1 VCRLV
6 QRGRDIVADQG
17 KGERKRN
24 LMFTKT
30 SRAQAVGTALV
41 RRCGRRG
48 TQVLLAAFLTG
59 LAAIL
64 LAGPAAAA
72 PTANT
77 QVVHVVSGEA
87 QLGGFQL
94 QAPIIIPDLPPL
106 PVPIV
111 ITDLTSNAKATW
123 SGDMTTSVGWD
134 SDKVRQGADLAV
146 DRTAP
151 TTTGE
156 IDVTWQVSGK
166 IDGIAFGPLTFASD
180 DVDCAPKLSGGSFQ
194 CEATSGGIALPGA
207 AIPNPVIPG
216 FIVLKLA
223 INVTFDVTPEGAVVS
238 RGFSIGGS
246 QVAGPDDLSLT
257 NAVQTETFAVPCTGK
272 AGDAVDY
279 KLVPFHWTPAT
290 TASQHFTLRLIQAL
304 DPEGVTELFQYK
316 SFDIGSAAESTPG
329 FDLTGSGFITS
340 MGSLL
345 ANNVNPTIAPL
356 GPFSGSEGAA
366 IAFSAAV
373 SSQCPIDS
381 YVWEFSNG
389 TKSFGPSPQ
398 RAFGDNGVYDGQLT
412 VTDVTGLSTTKSFT
426 VSVANVK
433 PSVDAGPDTTSDWGR
448 PVQFNGQATDPGSND
463 QGTLHYTWSFGDG
476 SPSASGGPSVVHAYA
491 TPGDYAA
498 TLQVCDKDGGCD
510 TDTRTIHVTKRDT
523 TLGYTGV
530 LSSSPSKIVALTA
543 NLVDEYGQPVVGKKV
558 TFVLGAQ
565 TATGTTDA
573 SGLVSVNLKL
583 TQKSGSYAF
592 SATFAAGDAKYS
604 ESSDSGTFVI
614 GK

>member
-1 VCRLV
+1 ML
-6 QRGRDIVADQG
+6 
-17 KGERKRN
+17 
-24 LMFTKT
+24 TKT
-30 SRAQAVGTALV
+30 SRAHAVSTAFV
-41 RRCGRRG
+41 RRCGRRS

-77 QVVHVVSGEA
+77 QVVPVASNEID
-87 QLGGFQL
+87 LGGFQL
-94 QAPIIIPDLPPL
+94 QAPIVIPDPL
-106 PVPIV
+106 PIV
-111 ITDLTSNAKATW
+111 LTDLTVKAKAKW
-123 SGDMTTSVGWD
+123 SGDLTTSVGWD

-146 DRTAP
+146 SRTAP
-151 TTTGE
+151 VSTGE
-156 IDVTWQVSGK
+156 IDVAWTVTGE
-166 IDGIAFGPLTFASD
+166 IDGIDFGPVTISKD
-180 DVDCAPKLSGGSFQ
+180 DVTCDPKYSGGGFE
-194 CEATSGGIALPGA
+194 CEATSGGIGLPGS
-207 AIPNPVIPG
+207 IPSPVPG
-216 FIVLKLA
+216 FIVAKLA
-223 INVTFDVTPEGAVVS
+223 INVKFDVTPEGAVVS

-279 KLVPFHWTPAT
+279 KLAPFHWTPAT
-290 TASQHFTLRLIQAL
+290 TASQQFTIRIVNAF
-304 DPEGVTELFQYK
+304 DPFGVAEQFEYT
-316 SFDIGSAAESTPG
+316 SFGVGSAQVSNPS

-498 TLQVCDKDGGCD
+498 TLQVCDKDGDCD